1 MPKQTGRGFRQQ
13 EVDDPV
19 LPDVVVALEN
29 RDQVRRKRLSDRP
42 EKRGQGMGDG
52 PVEVLNP
59 RKKLRNDRLDAGPT
73 KCHGPICSIHIE
85 LVRGHD
91 LAKIHVQKASGSAC
105 GYPQDRSRARCGMR
119 VRLSLSLELLTRP
132 HTQDPSLGM
141 STARSEILEAIPAV
155 QRSDGTFTLESIVR
169 ELRRRKSRYA
179 EGTIRTHVVS
189 RMCANARA
197 NHAVTYDDLE
207 KVDTGV
213 YRLI

>member
-1 MPKQTGRGFRQQ
+1 MTRRSTGLDYSSTSCDRSLSVHPAERGCSDVIQLFYSLLLCRVVGDAFQKRGEVPKQTGRGFRQQ

-119 VRLSLSLELLTRP
+119 VRL
-132 HTQDPSLGM
+132 
-141 STARSEILEAIPAV
+141 
-155 QRSDGTFTLESIVR
+155 
-169 ELRRRKSRYA
+169 
-179 EGTIRTHVVS
+179 
-189 RMCANARA
+189 
-197 NHAVTYDDLE
+197 
-207 KVDTGV
+207 
-213 YRLI
+213 